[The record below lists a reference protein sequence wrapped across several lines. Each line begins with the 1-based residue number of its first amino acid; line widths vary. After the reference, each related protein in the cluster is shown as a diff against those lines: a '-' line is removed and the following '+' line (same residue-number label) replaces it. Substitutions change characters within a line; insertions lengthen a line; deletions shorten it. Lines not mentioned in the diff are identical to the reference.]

1 MGSNSFF
8 SKVASFDPL
17 AHALHLPGA
26 NKYAQASASAAAG
39 ASGGGPFN
47 GVTPTLAQANAGYAP
62 GSAGSNPNWKPFVQP
77 RFGNGWQRFAQSQG
91 NVAPN
96 PWNPAP
102 SQQPKPGATPSF

>member
-1 MGSNSFF
+1 MGSFF
-8 SKVASFDPL
+8 QKMASYDPL

-26 NKYAQASASAAAG
+26 NKYEQQQASAANG
-39 ASGGGPFN
+39 RSGGGPYA
-47 GVTPTLAQANAGYAP
+47 GVTPTLAGANAGYAP
-62 GSAGSNPNWKPFVQP
+62 NGPGANAGWQPFKMP
-77 RFGNGWQRFAQSQG
+77 TIGNGWQRFSASQG